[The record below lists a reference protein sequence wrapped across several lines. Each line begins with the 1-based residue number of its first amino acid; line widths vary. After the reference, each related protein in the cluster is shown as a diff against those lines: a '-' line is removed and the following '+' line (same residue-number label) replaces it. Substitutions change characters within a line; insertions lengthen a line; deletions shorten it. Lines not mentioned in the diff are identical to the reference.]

1 MTTPSYKV
9 LVRVLPVAGFLVVAL
24 AVALLS
30 APDTFRYRGW
40 PKPVRSAPLQSLVG
54 LAPQLDARDPI
65 GVAPSR
71 QVTIGAASGARG
83 ATASPGLTTGVTG
96 HAALRSRTVGQ
107 PARQGSPAT
116 AQRGGQAQ
124 RVASGRPASG
134 DHKRDRRGEAL
145 RAQPPT
151 ASKPAATASE
161 AGYAKQ
167 VAPSY
172 SAPRT
177 PSVEHHYARRSSHA
191 AFARGERAHGRGRGR
206 GRD

>member
-65 GVAPSR
+65 GVAHSR

-107 PARQGSPAT
+107 TSRNRSWARPLQTIRWSVSRLIRRRNSAW
-116 AQRGGQAQ
+116 
-124 RVASGRPASG
+124 VSGRSI
-134 DHKRDRRGEAL
+134 
-145 RAQPPT
+145 
-151 ASKPAATASE
+151 
-161 AGYAKQ
+161 
-167 VAPSY
+167 
-172 SAPRT
+172 
-177 PSVEHHYARRSSHA
+177 
-191 AFARGERAHGRGRGR
+191 AFCIRITIG
-206 GRD
+206 